1 MKSNLNLRHLEAF
14 RAVML
19 SGSVVGAAELLS
31 VTQPGVSR
39 TIGLL
44 ELRLGYALFHRKGR
58 RLVPTAEAEAL
69 YREVE
74 QIYTGIER
82 IAQVA
87 QDLRHHRA
95 GALKVAVLPAL
106 AQWLV
111 PEVLAQFM
119 AERPQVTVF
128 VQSLPSRQIAEL
140 VSTRQFEVGVI
151 ELPLARAG
159 VNVEPLPSGDMVA
172 VLPRRHHL
180 AVQQDIGLA
189 ELAPERLILP
199 SPHSYVRYQI
209 DDAFNQQGLAAHVVA
224 ETPTSSVACALV
236 AAGAGIAL
244 VSRWVPLPISDPRCA
259 VRPLKERIHSQYG
272 VVTPSSHPPMAL
284 ASEFTQLLALH
295 MRAC

>member
-1 MKSNLNLRHLEAF
+1 MKSTINLRHIEAF

-19 SGSVVGAAELLS
+19 AGSVVGAAELLS

-44 ELRLGYALFHRKGR
+44 ELRLGYPLFHRKGR

-74 QIYTGIER
+74 QIYGGIER
-82 IAQVA
+82 ITQVA

-111 PEVLAQFM
+111 PDVIAKFM

-159 VNVEPLPSGDMVA
+159 VSVTPLPSSDMVA
-172 VLPRRHHL
+172 VLPARHRL
-180 AVQQDIGLA
+180 VDQSQIGLA
-189 ELAPERLILP
+189 ELVSERLILP
-199 SPHSYVRYQI
+199 SQHSYVRYQI
-209 DDAFNQQGLAAHVVA
+209 DDAFNQRGLAAQVVA
-224 ETPTSSVACALV
+224 ETPTSSIACALA

-244 VSRWVPLPISDPRCA
+244 VSRWVPTPISDPRCV
-259 VRPLKERIHSQYG
+259 VRPLQERIQSQYG
-272 VVTPSSHPPMAL
+272 IVTPSNHPPMVL
-284 ASEFTQLLALH
+284 ASEFAQLLAQH
-295 MRAC
+295 MAQ

>member
-1 MKSNLNLRHLEAF
+1 MKSTINLRHIEAF

-39 TIGLL
+39 TIGLF
-44 ELRLGYALFHRKGR
+44 ELRLGYPLFHRKGR

-74 QIYTGIER
+74 QIYGGIER
-82 IAQVA
+82 ITEVA

-111 PEVLAQFM
+111 PEVIAKFM
-119 AERPQVTVF
+119 AERPQATVF

-159 VNVEPLPSGDMVA
+159 VSVTPLPSGDMVA
-172 VLPRRHHL
+172 VLPARHRL
-180 AVQQDIGLA
+180 VDQSEIALA
-189 ELAPERLILP
+189 ELISERLILP
-199 SPHSYVRYQI
+199 SQHSYVRYQI
-209 DDAFNQQGLAAHVVA
+209 DDAFNQRGLAAQVVA
-224 ETPTSSVACALV
+224 ETPTSSIACALA

-244 VSRWVPLPISDPRCA
+244 VSHWVPAPISDPRCV
-259 VRPLKERIHSQYG
+259 VRPLKECIRSQYG
-272 VVTPSSHPPMAL
+272 VVTPSNHPPMVL
-284 ASEFTQLLALH
+284 ANEFAELLALR
-295 MRAC
+295 MAQ